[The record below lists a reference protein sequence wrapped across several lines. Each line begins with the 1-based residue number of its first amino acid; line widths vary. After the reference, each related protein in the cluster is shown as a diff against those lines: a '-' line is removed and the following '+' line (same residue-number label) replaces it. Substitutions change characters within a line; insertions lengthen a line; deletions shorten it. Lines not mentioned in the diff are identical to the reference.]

1 MTAEQR
7 REKRRQ
13 RPGYGNFQ
21 NRKHK
26 KRAAM
31 RQAARESPL
40 LSESPLVLPE
50 SPLLTDAHELM
61 AGAAQATRNHAEV
74 DEASEGDDARDSGA
88 NSSSTPKP
96 YPPFRHSGTE
106 SK

>member
-1 MTAEQR
+1 MTAQQR

-13 RPGYGNFQ
+13 RPGYGDFQ

-26 KRAAM
+26 KRAAK
-31 RQAARESPL
+31 RQAARESPV

-61 AGAAQATRNHAEV
+61 AGAATRNHAEV
-74 DEASEGDDARDSGA
+74 DGASEGDDARDSGA
-88 NSSSTPKP
+88 NSSSAPKP
-96 YPPFRHSGTE
+96 YPPFRHCGTE
-106 SK
+106 PK